1 MKTGMLYILVC
12 CLFLVG
18 CNGKSN
24 KENHADVTGTVFDAI
39 SLVDNET
46 DSLTKLEGENLW
58 KEANR
63 YKASIT
69 DTTFLRTRGI
79 MSYAAIDMYTGEG
92 LNKNYAFNRI
102 VYLKALDRARKFLTV
117 ADDRLKF
124 NVKSGKEIHISED
137 LYLFISDLFNEWNKW
152 LESGSHEILKDEQ
165 GLYTVLPKEN
175 NRIQPIEIEEEPR
188 QDPKDTGAIEI
199 EYIPPVDATS
209 PVKKEVPV
217 KWGHLIDDTEGV
229 VKASFDRHNNRI
241 NREKSEDIMVNDI
254 SISESKVYISIV
266 SSNYNLIY
274 KGEADFYLEDK
285 QKKLHKIPGKDVDK
299 EFVALQLG
307 KEKTAE
313 INVDFPDNCQLGDY
327 LLKIRVYNENEECY
341 YTIYQWFEAYTS
353 RQKSQ
358 RRKPIPVSAKYVPV
372 MAEPIT
378 EKNKDDIFNLV
389 QNMPE
394 FPGGMLKLVEFIK
407 QNIRY
412 PQTARQS
419 RLEGRI
425 TVEIVIDK
433 DGSVIQPGIIR
444 SISPTLRGNTAFC
457 EEALRIVSI
466 MPKWKPGNQDGV
478 NLKVRF
484 MFPIGFESSTSQ
496 ITRNSESMP

>member
-1 MKTGMLYILVC
+1 MLYVLVC
-12 CLFLVG
+12 CLFLIG

-24 KENHADVTGTVFDAI
+24 KESHAGVTDTVFDAI
-39 SLVDNET
+39 SPVDNET
-46 DSLTKLEGENLW
+46 DSLIKLEGENLW

-69 DTTFLRTRGI
+69 DTTFFRTRGI

-152 LESGSHEILKDEQ
+152 LESSCHEILKDEQ

-299 EFVALQLG
+299 ESVALHLEKG
-307 KEKTAE
+307 KTAE
-313 INVDFPDNCQLGDY
+313 ISVDFPDSCQPGDY
-327 LLKIRVYNENEECY
+327 LLKIRVYNKNEECY
-341 YTIYQWFEAYTS
+341 YTIHQWFEAYTS
-353 RQKSQ
+353 HQVSSRD
-358 RRKPIPVSAKYVPV
+358 KPIPIGPARSSDYKVLSD
-372 MAEPIT
+372 E
-378 EKNKDDIFNLV
+378 DDIFDV
-389 QNMPE
+389 VRNMPE
-394 FPGGMLKLVEFIK
+394 FPGGMPGLMEFIR

-412 PQTARQS
+412 PQAARQS
-419 RLEGRI
+419 RLEGRVI
-425 TVEIVIDK
+425 VQVVIDK
-433 DGSVIQPGIIR
+433 DGSVIQPRILR
-444 SISPTLRGNTAFC
+444 SINPVLSADAAFC

-466 MPKWKPGNQDGV
+466 MPKWKPGSQHGV
-478 NLKVRF
+478 NVKVRF
-484 MFPIGFESSTSQ
+484 TFPIGFASPTD
-496 ITRNSESMP
+496 

>member
-24 KENHADVTGTVFDAI
+24 KENHADVTDTVFDAI
-39 SLVDNET
+39 SPVDNET

-69 DTTFLRTRGI
+69 DITFLRTRGI

-199 EYIPPVDATS
+199 EYIPPADATS
-209 PVKKEVPV
+209 PVKKEVSV

-229 VKASFDRHNNRI
+229 VKASFDRYNNRI

-299 EFVALQLG
+299 ESVALHLEKG
-307 KEKTAE
+307 KTAE
-313 INVDFPDNCQLGDY
+313 ISVDFPDSCQPGDY
-327 LLKIRVYNENEECY
+327 LLKIRVYNKNEECY
-341 YTIYQWFEAYTS
+341 YTIHQWFEAYTS
-353 RQKSQ
+353 HQVSSRD
-358 RRKPIPVSAKYVPV
+358 KPIPIGPARSSDYKVLSD
-372 MAEPIT
+372 E
-378 EKNKDDIFNLV
+378 DDIFDV
-389 QNMPE
+389 VRNMPE
-394 FPGGMLKLVEFIK
+394 FPGGMPGLMEFIR

-412 PQTARQS
+412 PQAARQS
-419 RLEGRI
+419 RLEGRVI
-425 TVEIVIDK
+425 VQVVIDK
-433 DGSVIQPGIIR
+433 DGSVIQPRILR
-444 SISPTLRGNTAFC
+444 SINPVLSADAAFC

-466 MPKWKPGNQDGV
+466 MPKWKPGSQHGV
-478 NLKVRF
+478 NVKVRF
-484 MFPIGFESSTSQ
+484 TFPIGFASPTD
-496 ITRNSESMP
+496 

>member
-1 MKTGMLYILVC
+1 MLYILVC

-24 KENHADVTGTVFDAI
+24 KENHADVTDTVFDAI
-39 SLVDNET
+39 SPVDNET

-69 DTTFLRTRGI
+69 DITFLRTRGI

-209 PVKKEVPV
+209 PVKKEVSV

-299 EFVALQLG
+299 ESVALHLEKG
-307 KEKTAE
+307 KTAE
-313 INVDFPDNCQLGDY
+313 IGVDFPDNCQPSDY

-341 YTIYQWFEAYTS
+341 YTIRQWFEAYTS
-353 RQKSQ
+353 HLVSSRD
-358 RRKPIPVSAKYVPV
+358 KPIPIGPARSSDYKALSD
-372 MAEPIT
+372 E
-378 EKNKDDIFNLV
+378 DDIFDV
-389 QNMPE
+389 VRNMPE
-394 FPGGMLKLVEFIK
+394 FPGGMPGLMEFIR

-412 PQTARQS
+412 PQAARQS
-419 RLEGRI
+419 RLEGRVI
-425 TVEIVIDK
+425 VQVVIDK
-433 DGSVIQPGIIR
+433 DGSVIQPRILR
-444 SISPTLRGNTAFC
+444 SINPVLSADAAFC

-466 MPKWKPGNQDGV
+466 MPKWKPGSQHGV
-478 NLKVRF
+478 NVKVRF
-484 MFPIGFESSTSQ
+484 TFPIGFASPTD
-496 ITRNSESMP
+496 

>member
-1 MKTGMLYILVC
+1 MLYVLVC
-12 CLFLVG
+12 CLFLIG

-24 KENHADVTGTVFDAI
+24 KESHAGVTDTVFDAI
-39 SLVDNET
+39 SPVDNET
-46 DSLTKLEGENLW
+46 DSLIKLEGENLW

-63 YKASIT
+63 YKTSIT

-92 LNKNYAFNRI
+92 LNKNYAFNQI

-165 GLYTVLPKEN
+165 GLYTVLPKEY
-175 NRIQPIEIEEEPR
+175 NRTQPIIVEEGPK

-199 EYIPPVDATS
+199 EYIPPVDAAPPAKNTRL
-209 PVKKEVPV
+209 V

-299 EFVALQLG
+299 ESVALHLEKG
-307 KEKTAE
+307 KTAE
-313 INVDFPDNCQLGDY
+313 ISVDFPDSCQPGDY
-327 LLKIRVYNENEECY
+327 LLKIRVYNKNEECY
-341 YTIYQWFEAYTS
+341 YTIHQWFEAYTS
-353 RQKSQ
+353 HQVSSRD
-358 RRKPIPVSAKYVPV
+358 KPIPIGPARSSDYKVLSD
-372 MAEPIT
+372 E
-378 EKNKDDIFNLV
+378 DDIFDV
-389 QNMPE
+389 VRNMPE
-394 FPGGMLKLVEFIK
+394 FPGGMPGLMEFIR

-412 PQTARQS
+412 PQAARQS
-419 RLEGRI
+419 RLEGRVI
-425 TVEIVIDK
+425 VQVVIDK
-433 DGSVIQPGIIR
+433 DGSVIQPRILR
-444 SISPTLRGNTAFC
+444 SINPVLSADAAFC

-466 MPKWKPGNQDGV
+466 MPKWKPGSQHGV
-478 NLKVRF
+478 NVKVRF
-484 MFPIGFESSTSQ
+484 TFPIGFASPTD
-496 ITRNSESMP
+496 

>member
-1 MKTGMLYILVC
+1 MK
-12 CLFLVG
+12 
-18 CNGKSN
+18 
-24 KENHADVTGTVFDAI
+24 
-39 SLVDNET
+39 
-46 DSLTKLEGENLW
+46 
-58 KEANR
+58 
-63 YKASIT
+63 
-69 DTTFLRTRGI
+69 
-79 MSYAAIDMYTGEG
+79 
-92 LNKNYAFNRI
+92 
-102 VYLKALDRARKFLTV
+102 
-117 ADDRLKF
+117 
-124 NVKSGKEIHISED
+124 
-137 LYLFISDLFNEWNKW
+137 
-152 LESGSHEILKDEQ
+152 
-165 GLYTVLPKEN
+165 
-175 NRIQPIEIEEEPR
+175 
-188 QDPKDTGAIEI
+188 
-199 EYIPPVDATS
+199 
-209 PVKKEVPV
+209 
-217 KWGHLIDDTEGV
+217 
-229 VKASFDRHNNRI
+229 
-241 NREKSEDIMVNDI
+241 KSEDILINGT
-254 SISESKVYISIV
+254 SIFKDKVYISIG
-266 SSNYNLIY
+266 SSNCNLIY

-285 QKKLHKIPGKDVDK
+285 QKKLHKIPSKDVDK
-299 EFVALQLG
+299 ESVALHLG
-307 KEKTAE
+307 KGKTAE
-313 INVDFPDNCQLGDY
+313 INVDFPDNCQPGDY

-341 YTIYQWFEAYTS
+341 YTIHQWFEAYTS

-433 DGSVIQPGIIR
+433 DGSVIQPGIIC

-484 MFPIGFESSTSQ
+484 MFPIGFESPTSQ
-496 ITRNSESMP
+496 ITRNNESMP

>member
-1 MKTGMLYILVC
+1 METGMLYVLVC
-12 CLFLVG
+12 CLFLIG

-24 KENHADVTGTVFDAI
+24 KESHAGVTDTVFDAI
-39 SLVDNET
+39 SPVDNET
-46 DSLTKLEGENLW
+46 DSLIKLEGENLW

-63 YKASIT
+63 YKTSIT

-92 LNKNYAFNRI
+92 LNKNYAFNQI

-165 GLYTVLPKEN
+165 GLYTVLPKEY
-175 NRIQPIEIEEEPR
+175 NRTQPIIVEEGPK

-199 EYIPPVDATS
+199 EYIPPVDAAPPAKNTRL
-209 PVKKEVPV
+209 V

-299 EFVALQLG
+299 ESVALHLEKG
-307 KEKTAE
+307 KTAE
-313 INVDFPDNCQLGDY
+313 ISVDFPDSCQPGDY
-327 LLKIRVYNENEECY
+327 LLKIRVYNKNEECY
-341 YTIYQWFEAYTS
+341 YTIHQWFEAYTS
-353 RQKSQ
+353 HQVSSRD
-358 RRKPIPVSAKYVPV
+358 KPIPIGPARSSDYKVLSD
-372 MAEPIT
+372 E
-378 EKNKDDIFNLV
+378 DDIFDV
-389 QNMPE
+389 VRNMPE
-394 FPGGMLKLVEFIK
+394 FPGGMPGLMEFIR

-412 PQTARQS
+412 PQAARQS
-419 RLEGRI
+419 RLEGRVI
-425 TVEIVIDK
+425 VQVVIDK
-433 DGSVIQPGIIR
+433 DGSVIQPRILR
-444 SISPTLRGNTAFC
+444 SINPVLSADAAFC

-466 MPKWKPGNQDGV
+466 MPKWKPGSQHGV
-478 NLKVRF
+478 NVKVRF
-484 MFPIGFESSTSQ
+484 TFPIGFASPTD
-496 ITRNSESMP
+496 

>member
-39 SLVDNET
+39 SPVDNET
-46 DSLTKLEGENLW
+46 DSLIKLEGENLW

-165 GLYTVLPKEN
+165 GLYTVLPKEY
-175 NRIQPIEIEEEPR
+175 NRTQPIIVEEGPK

-199 EYIPPVDATS
+199 EYIPPVDAAPPAKNTRL
-209 PVKKEVPV
+209 V

-299 EFVALQLG
+299 ESVALHLEKG
-307 KEKTAE
+307 KTAE
-313 INVDFPDNCQLGDY
+313 ISVDFPDSCQPGDY
-327 LLKIRVYNENEECY
+327 LLKIRVYNKNEECY
-341 YTIYQWFEAYTS
+341 YTIHQWFEAYTS
-353 RQKSQ
+353 HQVSSRD
-358 RRKPIPVSAKYVPV
+358 KPIPIGPARSSDYKVLSD
-372 MAEPIT
+372 E
-378 EKNKDDIFNLV
+378 DDIFDV
-389 QNMPE
+389 VRNMPE
-394 FPGGMLKLVEFIK
+394 FPGGMPGLMEFIR

-412 PQTARQS
+412 PQAARQS
-419 RLEGRI
+419 RLEGRVI
-425 TVEIVIDK
+425 VQVVIDK
-433 DGSVIQPGIIR
+433 DGSVIQPRILR
-444 SISPTLRGNTAFC
+444 SINPVLSADAAFC

-466 MPKWKPGNQDGV
+466 MPKWKPGSQHGV
-478 NLKVRF
+478 NVKVRF
-484 MFPIGFESSTSQ
+484 TFPIGFASPTD
-496 ITRNSESMP
+496 

>member
-24 KENHADVTGTVFDAI
+24 KENHADVTDTVFDAI
-39 SLVDNET
+39 SPVDNET
-46 DSLTKLEGENLW
+46 DGLTKLEGENLW

-165 GLYTVLPKEN
+165 GLYTVLPKEY
-175 NRIQPIEIEEEPR
+175 NRTQPIIVEEGPK

-199 EYIPPVDATS
+199 EYIPPVDAAPPAKNTRL
-209 PVKKEVPV
+209 V

-241 NREKSEDIMVNDI
+241 NREKVRI
-254 SISESKVYISIV
+254 S
-266 SSNYNLIY
+266 
-274 KGEADFYLEDK
+274 
-285 QKKLHKIPGKDVDK
+285 
-299 EFVALQLG
+299 
-307 KEKTAE
+307 
-313 INVDFPDNCQLGDY
+313 
-327 LLKIRVYNENEECY
+327 
-341 YTIYQWFEAYTS
+341 
-353 RQKSQ
+353 
-358 RRKPIPVSAKYVPV
+358 
-372 MAEPIT
+372 
-378 EKNKDDIFNLV
+378 
-389 QNMPE
+389 
-394 FPGGMLKLVEFIK
+394 
-407 QNIRY
+407 
-412 PQTARQS
+412 
-419 RLEGRI
+419 
-425 TVEIVIDK
+425 
-433 DGSVIQPGIIR
+433 
-444 SISPTLRGNTAFC
+444 
-457 EEALRIVSI
+457 
-466 MPKWKPGNQDGV
+466 
-478 NLKVRF
+478 
-484 MFPIGFESSTSQ
+484 
-496 ITRNSESMP
+496 

>member
-1 MKTGMLYILVC
+1 MKTEMLYILVC

-39 SLVDNET
+39 SPVDNET

-63 YKASIT
+63 YKSSIT

-102 VYLKALDRARKFLTV
+102 VYLKALDRARKFLSV
-117 ADDRLKF
+117 ENDRLKF
-124 NVKSGKEIHISED
+124 NIKSGKEIHISED

-199 EYIPPVDATS
+199 EYIPPADATS
-209 PVKKEVPV
+209 PVKKEVSV

-274 KGEADFYLEDK
+274 KGEADLYLEDK

-299 EFVALQLG
+299 ESVALLLG
-307 KEKTAE
+307 KGKTAE
-313 INVDFPDNCQLGDY
+313 ISVDFPDSCQPGDY
-327 LLKIRVYNENEECY
+327 LLKIRAYNENEECY
-341 YTIYQWFEAYTS
+341 YTIRQWFEAYTS
-353 RQKSQ
+353 HQVSSRD
-358 RRKPIPVSAKYVPV
+358 KPIPIGPARSSDYKVLSD
-372 MAEPIT
+372 E
-378 EKNKDDIFNLV
+378 DDIFDV
-389 QNMPE
+389 VRNMPE
-394 FPGGMLKLVEFIK
+394 FPGGMGACLKFLMANTEYPEKAKAQKVEGKVSVKFV
-407 QNIRY
+407 
-412 PQTARQS
+412 
-419 RLEGRI
+419 
-425 TVEIVIDK
+425 VEK
-433 DGSVIQPGIIR
+433 DGSISNPQIIKG
-444 SISPTLRGNTAFC
+444 GNPLLND
-457 EEALRIVSI
+457 EALRVVNS
-466 MPKWKPGNQDGV
+466 MPKWKPGKQRG
-478 NLKVRF
+478 KVVRVGYTV
-484 MFPIGFESSTSQ
+484 PIIFKLQ
-496 ITRNSESMP
+496 

>member
-1 MKTGMLYILVC
+1 MLYVLVC
-12 CLFLVG
+12 CLFLIG

-24 KENHADVTGTVFDAI
+24 KESHAGVTDTVFDAI
-39 SLVDNET
+39 SPVDNET
-46 DSLTKLEGENLW
+46 DSLIKLEGENLW
-58 KEANR
+58 KEAKR

-92 LNKNYAFNRI
+92 LNKNYAFNQI

-165 GLYTVLPKEN
+165 GLYTVLPKEY
-175 NRIQPIEIEEEPR
+175 NRTQPIIVEEGPK

-199 EYIPPVDATS
+199 EYIPPVDAAPPAKNTRL
-209 PVKKEVPV
+209 V

-299 EFVALQLG
+299 ESVALHLEKG
-307 KEKTAE
+307 KTAE
-313 INVDFPDNCQLGDY
+313 ISVDFPDSCQPGDY
-327 LLKIRVYNENEECY
+327 LLKIRVYNKNEECY
-341 YTIYQWFEAYTS
+341 YTIHQWFEAYTS
-353 RQKSQ
+353 HQVSSRD
-358 RRKPIPVSAKYVPV
+358 KPIPIGPARSSDYKVLSD
-372 MAEPIT
+372 E
-378 EKNKDDIFNLV
+378 DDIFDV
-389 QNMPE
+389 VRNMPE
-394 FPGGMLKLVEFIK
+394 FPGGMPGLMEFIR

-412 PQTARQS
+412 PQAARQS
-419 RLEGRI
+419 RLEGRVI
-425 TVEIVIDK
+425 VQVVIDK
-433 DGSVIQPGIIR
+433 DGSVIQPRILR
-444 SISPTLRGNTAFC
+444 SINPVLSADAAFC

-466 MPKWKPGNQDGV
+466 MPKWKPGSQHGV
-478 NLKVRF
+478 NVKVRF
-484 MFPIGFESSTSQ
+484 TFPIGFASPTD
-496 ITRNSESMP
+496 

>member
-24 KENHADVTGTVFDAI
+24 KENHADVTDTVFDAI
-39 SLVDNET
+39 SPVDNET
-46 DSLTKLEGENLW
+46 DSLIKLEGENLW

-63 YKASIT
+63 YKAIT

-137 LYLFISDLFNEWNKW
+137 LYLFISDLFNGWNKW

-165 GLYTVLPKEN
+165 ELYTVLPKEN

-199 EYIPPVDATS
+199 EYIPPADATS

-274 KGEADFYLEDK
+274 EGEADFYLEDK

-299 EFVALQLG
+299 ESVALHLEKG
-307 KEKTAE
+307 KTAE
-313 INVDFPDNCQLGDY
+313 ISVDFPDSCQPGDY
-327 LLKIRVYNENEECY
+327 LLKIRVYNKNEECY
-341 YTIYQWFEAYTS
+341 YTIHQWFEAYTS
-353 RQKSQ
+353 HQVSSRD
-358 RRKPIPVSAKYVPV
+358 KPIPIGPARSSDYKVLSD
-372 MAEPIT
+372 E
-378 EKNKDDIFNLV
+378 DDIFDV
-389 QNMPE
+389 VRNMPE
-394 FPGGMLKLVEFIK
+394 FPGGMPGLMEFIR

-412 PQTARQS
+412 PQAARQS
-419 RLEGRI
+419 RLEGRVI
-425 TVEIVIDK
+425 VQVVIDK
-433 DGSVIQPGIIR
+433 DGSVIQPRILR
-444 SISPTLRGNTAFC
+444 SINPVLSADAALC

-466 MPKWKPGNQDGV
+466 MPKWKPGSQHGV
-478 NLKVRF
+478 NVKVRF
-484 MFPIGFESSTSQ
+484 TFPIGFESPTD
-496 ITRNSESMP
+496 